1 MSTVNVRLVM
11 TRPPVDAAAF
21 WGEWSFL
28 FTVCLPSRL
37 KLQGG
42 THCRNEAYSPKSK
55 EILGM
60 ELLFLADC
68 KMHLRVAVFATEV
81 DSSSIEALSF
91 SHWVL
96 FEVFFLW

>member
-11 TRPPVDAAAF
+11 ACPPVDAAAF

-28 FTVCLPSRL
+28 FTVFLPSRL

-55 EILGM
+55 EILGT
-60 ELLFLADC
+60 ELLFLAAC
-68 KMHLRVAVFATEV
+68 KMHLEVSVFATEV
-81 DSSSIEALSF
+81 VSLSRE
-91 SHWVL
+91 SL
-96 FEVFFLW
+96 SLSLSLSLCGFFF

>member
-1 MSTVNVRLVM
+1 
-11 TRPPVDAAAF
+11 
-21 WGEWSFL
+21 
-28 FTVCLPSRL
+28 
-37 KLQGG
+37 
-42 THCRNEAYSPKSK
+42 
-55 EILGM
+55 M

-81 DSSSIEALSF
+81 DSSSREALSF

>member
-28 FTVCLPSRL
+28 FTVFLPSHL

-55 EILGM
+55 EILGT
-60 ELLFLADC
+60 ELLFLEDC
-68 KMHLRVAVFATEV
+68 KMNLRVAVFATEV
-81 DSSSIEALSF
+81 DS
-91 SHWVL
+91 
-96 FEVFFLW
+96 